1 MDGES
6 NRVRYEG
13 FRQGIY
19 CRVRIDGIPAEFVE
33 SFNPIMPLVIGGL
46 TPQETERGLVR
57 CRFKKHRWHKKILK
71 CNDPLVFSIGWRRFQ
86 SIPVFSTEDQNGRHR
101 YLKYTVSLYGAPTYF
116 VLISY

>member
-1 MDGES
+1 MCWQSSCPRANFGINLLPFQFFQEFGADGEAS
-6 NRVRYEG
+6 RVRYEG

-19 CRVRIDGIPAEFVE
+19 CRVRIDGIPAEFIE

-71 CNDPLVFSIGWRRFQ
+71 CNGKATNLMISCYVVQ
-86 SIPVFSTEDQNGRHR
+86 S
-101 YLKYTVSLYGAPTYF
+101 
-116 VLISY
+116 